1 MSRLRVV
8 LGGLTPCRSPKKWG
22 GAEMQE
28 GFPIGSGTL
37 LVLLKWAEGESN
49 PRHQDFQSCAL
60 PTELSAQTAS
70 GAVSELNRAKEL
82 FSGAGC

>member
-1 MSRLRVV
+1 
-8 LGGLTPCRSPKKWG
+8 
-22 GAEMQE
+22 MQE
-28 GFPIGSGTL
+28 GFPIESGTL